1 MTMDNSTSHFHS
13 TSHEVLCVSKG
24 KARLCFGHEDNPKR
38 VEPVVEEG
46 DVMVVPAG
54 VSHRLLEDV
63 SGGFSMVGSYPKG
76 CNWDMCYGK
85 EGEEDKVKGIESLGW
100 FDRDPIY
107 GDKGPVLEV

>member
-1 MTMDNSTSHFHS
+1 MTTDNSTSHFHS
-13 TSHEVLCVSKG
+13 TSHEVLCVFKG
-24 KARLCFGHEDNPKR
+24 TARLCFGHEDNPKR
-38 VEPVVEEG
+38 VEAVVDEG

-63 SGGFSMVGSYPKG
+63 TGGFSMVGSYPKG
-76 CNWDMCYGK
+76 CDWDMCYGK
-85 EGEEDKVKGIESLGW
+85 EGEEEKVKGIESLGW